1 MIELRAR
8 HGWVDHLLRAG
19 ARYHERR
26 GNHFAAAITFFSVLN
41 AIPLLMIAYATA
53 GYVLAGNPALLD
65 ALDAATARAV
75 PPELAERIE
84 PVVAAA
90 VEQRGA
96 VAGTGLVAALWAG
109 TWWMFNIREAISAQ
123 WEIPPRSPL
132 SPRRLLSD
140 VVALAGLWAAV
151 LGSLAVSAVGTRL
164 GRVVLDALGW
174 PCADWSPLTRVVA
187 ALLVSLAADWL
198 ILVWMLTRLPR
209 TRRRIHGA
217 GRVAL
222 LGAVGLE
229 ALKQGLAIYL
239 GRVTGTPGGVIFGS
253 VLGVLV
259 FAYLVARCLLFL
271 TAWAATAPVDRE
283 PAP

>member
-1 MIELRAR
+1 
-8 HGWVDHLLRAG
+8 
-19 ARYHERR
+19 
-26 GNHFAAAITFFSVLN
+26 
-41 AIPLLMIAYATA
+41 
-53 GYVLAGNPALLD
+53 
-65 ALDAATARAV
+65 
-75 PPELAERIE
+75 
-84 PVVAAA
+84 
-90 VEQRGA
+90 
-96 VAGTGLVAALWAG
+96 
-109 TWWMFNIREAISAQ
+109 
-123 WEIPPRSPL
+123 
-132 SPRRLLSD
+132 RRLLSD

-174 PCADWSPLTRVVA
+174 PGADWSPLTRVVA